1 MSLTLETDLFFMR
14 RALEL
19 ARQAAEEG
27 ETPVGC
33 VIAKDGEIIAE
44 GYNKREQSKNAL
56 YHAEMIAID
65 AACKVL
71 GGWRLWQ
78 CELFVTLEPC
88 PMCAGAIANAHI
100 PRVVFGASDNKHAS
114 YKPNMESGL
123 LADESA
129 QLLRD
134 FFAKL
139 RHN

>member
-1 MSLTLETDLFFMR
+1 MNDESFMR

-19 ARQAAEEG
+19 ARQAADEG

-33 VIAKDGEIIAE
+33 VIVKDGEIIAE
-44 GYNKREQSKNAL
+44 GYNKREQGKNAL

-65 AACKVL
+65 AACKAL

-100 PRVVFGASDNKHAS
+100 PRVVFAASDNKHAS
-114 YKPNMESGL
+114 YKTRMEGGL

-129 QLLRD
+129 ALLKD
-134 FFAKL
+134 FFVKL
-139 RHN
+139 RNS